1 MIQGRDGAGFA
12 LEALGEIL
20 LGDFDSDDPVE
31 ARVTGP
37 IHFAHTARTDG
48 REEFIGAESCT
59 SSERHL
65 DDKAKFSRS
74 RSG

>member
-31 ARVTGP
+31 ASP
-37 IHFAHTARTDG
+37 
-48 REEFIGAESCT
+48 
-59 SSERHL
+59 
-65 DDKAKFSRS
+65 
-74 RSG
+74 